1 MPHHLTWI
9 LFAFVATAFLI
20 VPGRSKR
27 KVLSFAMAHGKRSAF
42 ATIPG
47 VALGSATAVL
57 ATLGISWAAISISPI
72 AFTVLQWIGL
82 ACLLLFGIGLSRAPA
97 GTEPIA
103 DNDNLPE
110 EKPLR
115 VIAHCFRSESRDP
128 RGSLLVAALLPQ
140 FLTPTSPFLVQAVAL
155 GSIFVLLSAMTCLP
169 YALFAD
175 RLRKIIRKHA
185 VRRTMNRSSGTVL
198 IAAKAV
204 TAGYRK
210 IAA

>member
-1 MPHHLTWI
+1 MPQLTWI
-9 LFAFVATAFLI
+9 LFAVVATTFLV

-27 KVLSFAMAHGKRSAF
+27 KVLSYALAHGRKSAF
-42 ATIPG
+42 ATVPG
-47 VALGSATAVL
+47 VVLGSMSTVA
-57 ATLGISWAAISISPI
+57 ATLALCWAMLAVSPI

-82 ACLLLFGIGLSRAPA
+82 ACLLLFSIGLSRAPA
-97 GTEPIA
+97 GSEPIA

-115 VIAHCFRSESRDP
+115 VIAHCFRSETRDP

-140 FLTPTSPFLVQAVAL
+140 FLVPASPFEAQAAAL
-155 GSIFVLLSAMTCLP
+155 GSIFVLLSAATCLP
-169 YALFAD
+169 YALFAEK
-175 RLRKIIRKHA
+175 LRKTIRKHA
-185 VRRTMNRSSGTVL
+185 VRRTMNRSGGTVL